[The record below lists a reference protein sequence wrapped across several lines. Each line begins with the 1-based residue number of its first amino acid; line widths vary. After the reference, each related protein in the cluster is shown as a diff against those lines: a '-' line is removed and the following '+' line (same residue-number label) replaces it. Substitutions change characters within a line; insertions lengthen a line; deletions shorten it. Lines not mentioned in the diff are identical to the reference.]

1 MFSRLRRQLESELAE
16 TRRRLEESERQR
28 LIGDEQAEKSRRA
41 YESEIALLKVQ
52 LSTFEEDFKSER
64 RAREATAI
72 TLDRVRDELTAA
84 QAQVSQWQV
93 QTYAT
98 QPHSVRFTPSIRCL
112 LSMSIRVVHLRVSR
126 GRNIQEAKH
135 QRGKNVQLP
144 LRNSKI
150 IVCIVSI

>member
-52 LSTFEEDFKSER
+52 LSTFEEDFKSEK

-72 TLDRVRDELTAA
+72 TLDRVRDELTAT
-84 QAQVSQWQV
+84 QAQVSSNP
-93 QTYAT
+93 T
-98 QPHSVRFTPSIRCL
+98 QLNP
-112 LSMSIRVVHLRVSR
+112 
-126 GRNIQEAKH
+126 IQY
-135 QRGKNVQLP
+135 GSLP
-144 LRNSKI
+144 LYD
-150 IVCIVSI
+150 VCCPCPYV